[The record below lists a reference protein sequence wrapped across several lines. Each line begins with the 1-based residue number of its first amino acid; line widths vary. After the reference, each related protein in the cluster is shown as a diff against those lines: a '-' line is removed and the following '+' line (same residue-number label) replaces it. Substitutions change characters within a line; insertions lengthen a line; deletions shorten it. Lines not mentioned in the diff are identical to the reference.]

1 MTAPRMLTRDA
12 GFDRAAAK
20 RDGYTDAEI
29 DAHLAQR
36 SADTDPYKPTT
47 PTAKRDATAV
57 VNGRPTGEVYGNDP
71 IQLARAVGQGATFGG
86 ADELEAAVRAPFSD
100 RTYGEIVQD
109 VRGQNREYARQHP
122 VVNAIAQTG
131 GSLLTGGGVAR
142 ALTKAPMSAETMA
155 TGARMLHGAK
165 TGAKI
170 GGVTGGA
177 TGFNSGETMGE
188 RVTGAVTGGALG
200 ATVGGVVGGAVEG
213 ASRFGEMGEWLRE
226 MRGRTTGEAARH
238 RALGKVAKDL
248 ERAGRP
254 VEQIREQLA
263 TIPDD
268 VPYTILDVG
277 GQNVRGRGAAVAAVP
292 GRGKEV
298 LTTALRSRREADG
311 ARVVEAF
318 KQATGATPD
327 EVNLTA
333 TAMEGARDVAANRE
347 YAAAR
352 EAGAALLPQEYR
364 DLMNS
369 PTIRRVYG
377 EITDQLAEAG
387 KTLTPIYET
396 AEIIGKDGSRSI
408 GQVVMDQPNVETL
421 DYVYR
426 HLRDKAEHAVK
437 QSRNSQAQQYG
448 ALAEQV
454 RGLLDDPRLGVPEY
468 TRARQNF
475 ANASRRIDARRDG
488 KSFRSLQP
496 EEITSTVGGMA
507 DDVAPQYRA
516 GATRQVFEEVQQ
528 RGPRTAVSK
537 VDNNAQ
543 MRAQNMAVAGPG
555 PRADALAARL
565 DAEHTMGDTYNAVLS
580 GSRTTPLK
588 EGVEDLGESQ
598 WDAASNALD
607 LLATQPSKA
616 GIVKRIKDAIQN
628 RAMVGRGE
636 VADQLGEMLTQGA
649 TTRADLQRFLD
660 SLQAFQTTQA
670 LKRPVPMVGPTRAS
684 AALGYGGGRT
694 GR

>member
-1 MTAPRMLTRDA
+1 MTAPRVLTRDA
-12 GFDRAAAK
+12 GFDRSAAK

-57 VNGRPTGEVYGNDP
+57 VNGRPTGEVYANDP
-71 IQLARAVGQGATFGG
+71 IQLARALAQGATFGG
-86 ADELEAAVRAPFSD
+86 GDEVEAAFRAPFSE

-122 VVNAIAQTG
+122 VVNALAQTG

-142 ALTKAPMSAETMA
+142 ALTKAPMSAETMSA
-155 TGARMLHGAK
+155 GARMLHGAK

-177 TGFNSGETMGE
+177 TGFNSGETMGQ

-213 ASRFGEMGEWLRE
+213 GSRFREMGEWMRE
-226 MRGRTTGEAARH
+226 MRGRTTGEAARQ
-238 RALGKVAKDL
+238 RAMGKVAKDL
-248 ERAGRP
+248 ERAGLAP
-254 VEQIREQLA
+254 EQIREQLA

-292 GRGKEV
+292 SRGKEV
-298 LTTALRSRREADG
+298 LTTALRSRRDG
-311 ARVVEAF
+311 DGGRVVEAF
-318 KQATGATPD
+318 KKATGAAPD

-333 TAMEGARDVAANRE
+333 QAMEGARGAAANRE
-347 YAAAR
+347 YTAAR

-369 PTIRRVYG
+369 PTIRKAYG
-377 EITDQLAEAG
+377 EITDELAEAG
-387 KTLTPIYET
+387 KTLVPIYEA
-396 AEIIGKDGSRSI
+396 AEIIGKDGSRTL

-421 DYVYR
+421 DHVYR
-426 HLRDKAEHAVK
+426 HLRDKASNAFNGGR
-437 QSRNSQAQQYG
+437 SSQGQQYK
-448 ALAEQV
+448 ALSEQV
-454 RGLLDDPRLGVPEY
+454 RGLLDDPALGVPEY
-468 TRARQNF
+468 TQARQNF

-488 KSFRSLQP
+488 KDFRSLQP
-496 EEITSTVGGMA
+496 EEITATVGGMA

-543 MRAQNMAVAGPG
+543 MRGQNLAVAGPG

-588 EGVEDLGESQ
+588 EGVEDLGASQ
-598 WDAASNALD
+598 WDAASDALD

-616 GIVKRIKDAIQN
+616 GIVKRIKDAMQH

-649 TTRADLQRFLD
+649 TSRDDLQRFLNA
-660 SLQAFQTTQA
+660 LQTFKTTQA
-670 LKRPVPMVGPTRAS
+670 LKQPVPMIGPTRAS
-684 AALGYGGGRT
+684 AAVGYST
-694 GR
+694 GRR